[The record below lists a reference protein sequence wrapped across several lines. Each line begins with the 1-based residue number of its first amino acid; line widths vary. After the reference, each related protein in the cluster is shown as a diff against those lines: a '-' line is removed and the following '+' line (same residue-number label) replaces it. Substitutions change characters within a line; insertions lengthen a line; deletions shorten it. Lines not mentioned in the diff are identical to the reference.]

1 MQIGNLDLKTRFSW
15 LFVLIKMNFLQ
26 KWPKEK
32 RNCPV
37 LKFHAWNMGIILIF
51 HYSDISYNTGPHR
64 EYQCNASV
72 SVFFL
77 TSTYNAHPYPN
88 TCLSTPRWRYCV
100 PKINTQLSSWAEFH
114 CSPTKSLADANLLE
128 YVDTHS
134 LLTGY
139 LRPWELDIISVEA
152 ARHNVVNSWTR
163 SICFCR
169 WVVSGRGLGWGVPMP
184 TTTLHWRSV
193 SVTRLICKFSGSI
206 TKGQRK
212 RQELT
217 MRDLK
222 SCGDFPV
229 GVGKNLWQ
237 HIGVKRATSRLS
249 DQQFS
254 PCQHLDLHW
263 TLRFLDF
270 GEPFVDLFFQGHT
283 SVAKER
289 RQPAFTVF
297 VYQVQVRFLVDHE
310 EVLALVQNSEAVQR
324 RLVCLDRQQT
334 G

>member
-139 LRPWELDIISVEA
+139 LRPWELDICSVVA
-152 ARHNVVNSWTR
+152 LYLTGRRHVTNDARQDAVAVTNDARDGTQKMTQQWRYNSWLTER
-163 SICFCR
+163 RYAGTVWR
-169 WVVSGRGLGWGVPMP
+169 WVV
-184 TTTLHWRSV
+184 
-193 SVTRLICKFSGSI
+193 
-206 TKGQRK
+206 QR
-212 RQELT
+212 
-217 MRDLK
+217 
-222 SCGDFPV
+222 
-229 GVGKNLWQ
+229 
-237 HIGVKRATSRLS
+237 
-249 DQQFS
+249 
-254 PCQHLDLHW
+254 
-263 TLRFLDF
+263 
-270 GEPFVDLFFQGHT
+270 GHT
-283 SVAKER
+283 RVFANLGIEAWNKFWRNFVLYITCLSIVKPIIR
-289 RQPAFTVF
+289 SPQP
-297 VYQVQVRFLVDHE
+297 RD
-310 EVLALVQNSEAVQR
+310 SQR
-324 RLVCLDRQQT
+324 RIRHHPSNHENREIQKVEIHFFPQK
-334 G
+334 